1 VRYAIAVAAALVLR
15 TGTLPALQLGGTVD
29 LGAGQAAWDQPGSGA
44 LTQGALGATY
54 RAGALFGLEPELLG
68 GIGLSSEP
76 AERTAVE
83 WDLGGRLHTRGA
95 RTGAWLGAAVGGAG
109 VGSPAARLTRL
120 EGGLRQALGPAGLH
134 VWLSRTSFGAG
145 TSGSKELGQG
155 DTLALGDTIPG
166 PGSMS
171 GRRIVEYTDLG
182 ARASLG
188 LGRYELGLSFVRRVG
203 GTGVRRTA
211 WEANGV
217 WWVAPSIG
225 LVGAAGHSLPQFGL
239 AVPGARYGTLG
250 IRLALGA
257 APRGGRRAPR
267 EPASSAQAAPR
278 LVLATTHR
286 LAIVGPP
293 AGHAEVMGDFT
304 DWEPRPLEPDGDGRW
319 TLPVA
324 LSPGVHHLNVRFDG
338 AEWTVP
344 AGAIAVDD
352 GFGGRVGLFVVRE
365 DGEAER
371 R

>member
-29 LGAGQAAWDQPGSGA
+29 LGAGQAAWDQPGSGGA

-54 RAGALFGLEPELLG
+54 RPGALFGLEPELLG
-68 GIGLSSEP
+68 GLGLSTEP

-95 RTGAWLGAAVGGAG
+95 RTGAWLGGAVGGAG

-120 EGGLRQALGPAGLH
+120 EGGLRQAIGPAGLH

-145 TSGSKELGQG
+145 TLGSKELGRG

-166 PGSMS
+166 AGSAS
-171 GRRIVEYTDLG
+171 GRRIAEYTDLG
-182 ARASLG
+182 TRASLA
-188 LGRYELGLSFVRRVG
+188 LGSYEVGLSFVRRVG

-267 EPASSAQAAPR
+267 EPPPSAQATPQ

-344 AGAIAVDD
+344 AGAVAVDD
-352 GFGGRVGLFVVRE
+352 GFGGRVGLFVVR
-365 DGEAER
+365 
-371 R
+371 